1 MKIKESVDTGRN
13 SLARKIQTTYNA
25 QIDKSSA
32 NIVMD
37 MLAKLYY
44 DPYAAVLRE
53 YVSNAHD
60 ANVEAN
66 ADKPVEVHLPEDSA
80 PYLSIK
86 DHGNGLD
93 YLGIVSVFANFGTS
107 TKRNSNEFIGG
118 FGIGSKSG
126 LAMSDSIHVTSVC
139 NGVLNEFV
147 LERTND
153 GIVTRFTCEN
163 EPTTDDSGTTV
174 TIDFAHDTIDHDV
187 TEYIT
192 RKLNPERTLCGWS
205 KNEVFVTN
213 AEYKEYNE
221 CRVPDTWYFNG
232 HEYKK
237 PCYYEN
243 YSNFKGILV
252 GKVFYGLP
260 SEHELAKDAK
270 YQESTS
276 LIIPFGIK
284 DIKVT
289 YSREKI
295 DLDDKASRDLIIQAV
310 NNAKEHT
317 KQEYLDIANDST
329 LQPYE
334 KIRKLSD
341 MGISTYHLSYK
352 TIHMAPEIPKELDE
366 PAVKLSIVSDFMQKE
381 YSISASTNKVR
392 VDSDLDIFLIFDTE
406 LPKRPALKK
415 FINWVI
421 FETGDT
427 YKPIKEML
435 QTNLSYN
442 AVATTKRGYAK
453 MVYTNNKSI
462 ANVQAAYDEFEKTNV
477 KTTDDLSDREI
488 TYYNRWE
495 NKYKTKMGTQWLS
508 NHKCIIVHPNA
519 KYRSTKTAIIELSKL
534 RVPMPKV
541 DYNDIEFITP
551 KNKKEYDYLI
561 NLDPRTPTINADDI
575 AELNSYLNHWKIC
588 PNRINVLK
596 TAQIFRD
603 ICTDRDKY
611 LHSNLWSKTPFA
623 NQNCIERK
631 MCCLSQC
638 YYFDGYSFENKD
650 LVTKAYSKYAG
661 YMSGHIERD
670 EALEIIDHINN
681 TCASEIATLN
691 QMLSDLDPLIK

>member
-1 MKIKESVDTGRN
+1 MKIKKSVDTGKN

-44 DPYAAVLRE
+44 DPYAAALRE

-60 ANVEAN
+60 ANIEAN

-86 DHGNGLD
+86 DHGKGLD

-107 TKRNSNEFIGG
+107 TKRNSDNLIGG

-126 LAMSDSIHVTSVC
+126 LAISNAIRVSSVC
-139 NGVLNEFV
+139 NGILNEFV

-153 GIVTRFTCEN
+153 GIVTRFTKEN
-163 EPTTDDSGTTV
+163 EPTTDNSGTTV

-187 TEYIT
+187 ADYIIQ
-192 RKLNPERTLCGWS
+192 KLNPERTLCGWS
-205 KNEVFVTN
+205 KDEVFVTN
-213 AEYKEYNE
+213 TEYKEYNE
-221 CRVPDTWYFNG
+221 RRVPDTWCFNG
-232 HEYKK
+232 YEYKK
-237 PCYYEN
+237 PCYYED

-252 GKVFYGLP
+252 GKVFYRLP
-260 SEHELAKDAK
+260 SEHELAKDVK
-270 YQESTS
+270 YQETPS
-276 LIIPFGIK
+276 LIIPFDIE

-295 DLDDKASRDLIIQAV
+295 DLDDKDSRNLIIQAI
-310 NNAKEHT
+310 NDAKKHT
-317 KQEYLDIANDST
+317 KQEYLDVANNAT

-341 MGISTYHLSYK
+341 MGISTYHLPDK
-352 TIHMAPEIPKELDE
+352 IIHMAPEIPKELDE
-366 PAVKLSIVSDFMQKE
+366 PAIKLKIVSDFMQKE
-381 YSISASTNKVR
+381 YSITISTNKVR
-392 VDSDLDIFLIFDTE
+392 IDSNLDIFLVFDTE

-421 FETGDT
+421 FEAGDT

-442 AVATTKRGYAK
+442 TVATTKRGYAK
-453 MVYTNNKSI
+453 IVCTNNRKV
-462 ANVQAAYDEFEKTNV
+462 ANVQAAYDEFEKSNV
-477 KTTDDLSDREI
+477 KTTDDLSNREF
-488 TYYNRWE
+488 TYYDRWN
-495 NKYKTKMGTQWLS
+495 NKYKTKMDASWLL
-508 NHKCIIVHPNA
+508 NNKCIIVHPNA
-519 KYRSTKTAIIELSKL
+519 RYRSTRDAIIELSKL

-541 DYNDIEFITP
+541 SYNDIEFITP

-561 NLDPRTPTINADDI
+561 SLDPGTPTIDANDI
-575 AELNSYLNHWKIC
+575 ADLNNYLNHWQIC
-588 PNRINVLK
+588 PNWINVLK

-603 ICTDRDKY
+603 LCTDEDKC
-611 LHSNLWSKTPFA
+611 LHSDLWSKTPFV
-623 NQNCIERK
+623 NQDYIERK

-638 YYFDGYSFENKD
+638 YCFDGYSFENKD
-650 LVTKAYSKYAG
+650 LITKAYSKYAS
-661 YMSGHIERD
+661 YLSGHIERD
-670 EALEIIDHINN
+670 EALEIINHINN

>member
-1 MKIKESVDTGRN
+1 MKIKEYEDTSKN
-13 SLARKIQTTYNA
+13 AFARKIQTTYEA
-25 QIDKSSA
+25 KIDKSSA
-32 NIVMD
+32 QLVMD
-37 MLAKLYY
+37 MLAKLYSE
-44 DPYAAVLRE
+44 PHRAVLRE
-53 YVSNAHD
+53 YVSNAYD
-60 ANVEAN
+60 ANVEAG
-66 ADKPVEVHLPEDSA
+66 ATKPVEVHLPEKDE
-80 PYLSIK
+80 PWLSVRDYGK
-86 DHGNGLD
+86 GLD
-93 YLGIVSVFANFGTS
+93 YIGIVSVFANFGTS
-107 TKRNSNEFIGG
+107 TKRDSDEMIGG

-126 LAMSDSIHVTSVC
+126 LAVSDTINVASVC
-139 NGVLNEFV
+139 NGILNKFV

-276 LIIPFGIK
+276 LIIPFDIK

-317 KQEYLDIANDST
+317 KQEYLDIANDSN

-334 KIRKLSD
+334 KIRKLCN
-341 MGISTYHLSYK
+341 MGITTQQLSHQ
-352 TIHMAPEIPKELDE
+352 TIQMAPEIPKELDE
-366 PAVKLSIVSDFMQKE
+366 PAAKLRIVSDIMQKD
-381 YSISASTNKVR
+381 YRIKISNEKVR
-392 VDSDLDIFLIFDTE
+392 VDNMPEMFLVFDSQ

-415 FINWVI
+415 FINWII

-427 YKPIKEML
+427 YKPIKKMMQNWL
-435 QTNLSYN
+435 NYS
-442 AVATTKRGYAK
+442 AIVTTKCGYAK
-453 MVYTNNKSI
+453 MVYTNNKQV
-462 ANVQAAYDEFEKTNV
+462 ANVQTAYNEFEKANV
-477 KTTDDLSDREI
+477 KTTDDLSKREF
-488 TYYNRWE
+488 TYYDRWN
-495 NKYKTKMGTQWLS
+495 NKYKTKMDTQWLS
-508 NHKCIIVHPNA
+508 NSKCIIVHPNA
-519 KYRSTKTAIIELSKL
+519 KYRSTRAAIIELSKL

-561 NLDPRTPTINADDI
+561 NLDPGTPTINADDI
-575 AELNSYLNHWKIC
+575 AELNSYLNHWQIC
-588 PNRINVLK
+588 PNGINVLK

-603 ICTDRDKY
+603 ICTDKDKY
-611 LHSNLWSKTPFA
+611 LHSDLWSKTPFA
-623 NQNCIERK
+623 NQNYIERK
-631 MCCLSQC
+631 MCYLSQC

>member
-1 MKIKESVDTGRN
+1 MKIKEYEDTSKN
-13 SLARKIQTTYNA
+13 AFARKIQTTYEA
-25 QIDKSSA
+25 KIDKSSA
-32 NIVMD
+32 QLVMD
-37 MLAKLYY
+37 MLAKLYSE
-44 DPYAAVLRE
+44 PHRAVLRE
-53 YVSNAHD
+53 YVSNAYD
-60 ANVEAN
+60 ANVEAG
-66 ADKPVEVHLPEDSA
+66 ATKPVEVHLPEKDE
-80 PYLSIK
+80 PWLSVRDYGK
-86 DHGNGLD
+86 GLD

-107 TKRNSNEFIGG
+107 TKRDSDEMIGG

-126 LAMSDSIHVTSVC
+126 LAVSDTINVASVC
-139 NGVLNEFV
+139 NGILNKFV

-276 LIIPFGIK
+276 LIIPFDIK

-317 KQEYLDIANDST
+317 KQEYLDIANDSN

-334 KIRKLSD
+334 KIRKLCN
-341 MGISTYHLSYK
+341 MGITTQQLSHQ
-352 TIHMAPEIPKELDE
+352 TIQMAPEIPKELDE
-366 PAVKLSIVSDFMQKE
+366 PAAKLRIVSDIMQKD
-381 YSISASTNKVR
+381 YRIKISNEKVR
-392 VDSDLDIFLIFDTE
+392 VDNMPEMFLVFDSQ

-415 FINWVI
+415 FINWII

-427 YKPIKEML
+427 YKPIKKMMQNWL
-435 QTNLSYN
+435 NYS
-442 AVATTKRGYAK
+442 AIVTTKCGYAK
-453 MVYTNNKSI
+453 MVYTNNKQV
-462 ANVQAAYDEFEKTNV
+462 ANVQTAYNEFEKANV
-477 KTTDDLSDREI
+477 KTTDDLSKREF
-488 TYYNRWE
+488 TYYDRWN
-495 NKYKTKMGTQWLS
+495 NKYKTKMDTQWLS
-508 NHKCIIVHPNA
+508 NSKCIIVHPNA
-519 KYRSTKTAIIELSKL
+519 KYRSTRAAIIELSKL

-561 NLDPRTPTINADDI
+561 NLDPGTPTINADDI
-575 AELNSYLNHWKIC
+575 AELNSYLNHWQIC
-588 PNRINVLK
+588 PNGINVLK

-603 ICTDRDKY
+603 ICTDKDKY
-611 LHSNLWSKTPFA
+611 LHSDLWSKTPFA
-623 NQNCIERK
+623 NQNYIERK
-631 MCCLSQC
+631 MCYLSQC

>member
-1 MKIKESVDTGRN
+1 MKIKKSVDTGKN

-66 ADKPVEVHLPEDSA
+66 ADKPVEVHLPEDST

-107 TKRNSNEFIGG
+107 TKRGTDNLIGG

-126 LAMSDSIHVTSVC
+126 LAVSNVINVSSVC
-139 NGVLNEFV
+139 NGILNKFV

-187 TEYIT
+187 TKYIT

-221 CRVPDTWYFNG
+221 CRVPDAWYFNG

-270 YQESTS
+270 YQGSTS
-276 LIIPFGIK
+276 LIIPFDIK
-284 DIKVT
+284 DIKVA

-366 PAVKLSIVSDFMQKE
+366 PAVKLSIVSEFMQKE

-392 VDSDLDIFLIFDTE
+392 VDSNLDIFLIFDTE

-427 YKPIKEML
+427 YKHIKEML

-462 ANVQAAYDEFEKTNV
+462 ANVQAAYDAFKKANV
-477 KTTDDLSDREI
+477 KTTDDLSDREF
-488 TYYNRWE
+488 TYYDRWN
-495 NKYKTKMGTQWLS
+495 NKYKTKMDTQWLS
-508 NHKCIIVHPNA
+508 NRKCIIVHPNA
-519 KYRSTKTAIIELSKL
+519 KYRSTRAAIIELSKL

-561 NLDPRTPTINADDI
+561 NLDPGTPTINADDI
-575 AELNSYLNHWKIC
+575 AELNSYLKSWQIC
-588 PNRINVLK
+588 PNVINILK

-603 ICTDRDKY
+603 ICTDKDKY
-611 LHSNLWSKTPFA
+611 LHSDLWSKTPFA
-623 NQNCIERK
+623 NQNYIERK

-638 YYFDGYSFENKD
+638 YYFDGYSFVNKD

-661 YMSGHIERD
+661 YISGHIERD

>member
-1 MKIKESVDTGRN
+1 MKLNVFN
-13 SLARKIQTTYNA
+13 RKKTVLEKLTSTYDVKLDA
-25 QIDKSSA
+25 SA
-32 NIVMD
+32 SQLIMD
-37 MLAKLYY
+37 VLAKLY
-44 DPYAAVLRE
+44 DNPVEAAIRE
-53 YVSNAHD
+53 YVSNAYD
-60 ANVEAN
+60 ANVEAGSTE
-66 ADKPVEVHLPEDSA
+66 PVHLHVPTEDE
-80 PYLSIK
+80 PYLEVS
-86 DHGNGLD
+86 DTGNGLD

-107 TKRNSNEFIGG
+107 TKRDSNEFIGG

-126 LAMSDSIHVTSVC
+126 LAISDKIHVSSVC
-139 NGVLNEFV
+139 NGLLNEFV

-221 CRVPDTWYFNG
+221 CRVPDAWYFNG

-237 PCYYEN
+237 PCYYKN

-276 LIIPFGIK
+276 LIIPFDIK

-295 DLDDKASRDLIIQAV
+295 DLDDKASRDLIIQAI

-317 KQEYLDIANDST
+317 NQEYLDIANDST

-392 VDSDLDIFLIFDTE
+392 VDSNLDIFLIFDTE

-421 FETGDT
+421 FEPDDT

-442 AVATTKRGYAK
+442 TVATTKRGYAK
-453 MVYTNNKSI
+453 MVYTNNKST
-462 ANVQAAYDEFEKTNV
+462 ANVQAAYDAFEKANV
-477 KTTDDLSDREI
+477 KTTDDLSDREF
-488 TYYNRWE
+488 TYYDRWN
-495 NKYKTKMGTQWLS
+495 NKYKTKMDTQWLS
-508 NHKCIIVHPNA
+508 NSKCIIVHPNA
-519 KYRSTKTAIIELSKL
+519 KYRSTRAAIIELSKL
-534 RVPMPKV
+534 RVPIPKV

-561 NLDPRTPTINADDI
+561 NLDPGTPTINADDI
-575 AELNSYLNHWKIC
+575 AELNSYLNSWQIC
-588 PNRINVLK
+588 PNEINILK

-603 ICTDRDKY
+603 ICTDKDKY
-611 LHSNLWSKTPFA
+611 LHSDLWSKTPFA
-623 NQNCIERK
+623 NQNYIERK

>member
-1 MKIKESVDTGRN
+1 MKIKKSIDTGRN

-53 YVSNAHD
+53 YVSNAYD

-66 ADKPVEVHLPEDSA
+66 ADKPVEVHLPEDST

-107 TKRNSNEFIGG
+107 TKRDTDNLIGG

-126 LAMSDSIHVTSVC
+126 LAISDAINVASVC
-139 NGVLNEFV
+139 NGLLNEFV
-147 LERTND
+147 LERTPK
-153 GIVTRFTCEN
+153 GIVTRFAKEN

-174 TIDFAHDTIDHDV
+174 TINFAHDTIDHDV
-187 TEYIT
+187 TEYIN

-213 AEYKEYNE
+213 NEYQEYNE
-221 CRVPDTWYFNG
+221 CRIPDAWYFNG
-232 HEYKK
+232 YEYKK

-243 YSNFKGILV
+243 YANFKGILV
-252 GKVFYGLP
+252 GKVFYGFP
-260 SEHELAKDAK
+260 SEHELAKGAK
-270 YQESTS
+270 YQETKS
-276 LIIPFGIK
+276 LIIPFDIK

-295 DLDDKASRDLIIQAV
+295 DIDDKDSRDLIIQAI
-310 NNAKEHT
+310 NDAQEHT
-317 KQEYLDIANDST
+317 KQEYLDVVKDTT

-341 MGISTYHLSYK
+341 MGISTYYLSHK
-352 TIHMAPEIPKELDE
+352 IIHMAPEIPKELDE
-366 PAVKLSIVSDFMQKE
+366 PAVKLNIVSDFMQKE

-392 VDSDLDIFLIFDTE
+392 VDSHLDIFLIFDTE

-421 FETGDT
+421 FEADDT

-442 AVATTKRGYAK
+442 TVATTKRGYAK

-462 ANVQAAYDEFEKTNV
+462 ANVQAAYDAFEKANV
-477 KTTDDLSDREI
+477 KTTDDLSNREF
-488 TYYNRWE
+488 TYYDRWN
-495 NKYKTKMGTQWLS
+495 NKYKTKMDTQWLS
-508 NHKCIIVHPNA
+508 NSKCIIVHPNA
-519 KYRSTKTAIIELSKL
+519 KYRSNRAAIIELSKL
-534 RVPMPKV
+534 HVPMPKV

-561 NLDPRTPTINADDI
+561 NLDPGTPTINADDI

-588 PNRINVLK
+588 PNVINVLK

-603 ICTDRDKY
+603 ICTDKDKY
-611 LHSNLWSKTPFA
+611 LHSDLWSKTPFA
-623 NQNCIERK
+623 NQNYIERK

-661 YMSGHIERD
+661 YMKGHIERD

-691 QMLSDLDPLIK
+691 KMLSDLDPLIK